1 MLPKQESNYNYKPE
15 IHSNSNN
22 SHSNTNNLNSKSN
35 CSQLPNPNSNLN
47 TMYNFNKGFINN
59 NSKAT
64 YNMNLPSTL
73 TGFTTP
79 QNKFNI
85 TSNAFRS
92 QSSSKRDD
100 FYTFSKMN
108 KRELFGYDN
117 EKLTETIINLK
128 KEINLKNKELN
139 SMKVELNLLNIEDK
153 KKLKVIENILSSSG
167 KSLEEIVAILDE
179 GKQIDRIDLTANSVI
194 KLREIYVINFLKSQV
209 GQLKVIIKD
218 KDDEIRM
225 LRENSKVSKITQ
237 LDNENQTV
245 INENAQIKQNLEKL
259 TIANEA
265 LKANIANL
273 KIEHES
279 LYKKYLKKGRELEK
293 INSHV
298 KEVEEQNKLLAV
310 IKKKANEESNK
321 CKVTMINMKADLK
334 NKTEK
339 MNEAKDSEDKINKV
353 EKEKESL
360 IKKIDIISK
369 EKVKLSFQNK

>member
-1 MLPKQESNYNYKPE
+1 MLPKQESNYNYKPD

-100 FYTFSKMN
+100 FYIFSKMN